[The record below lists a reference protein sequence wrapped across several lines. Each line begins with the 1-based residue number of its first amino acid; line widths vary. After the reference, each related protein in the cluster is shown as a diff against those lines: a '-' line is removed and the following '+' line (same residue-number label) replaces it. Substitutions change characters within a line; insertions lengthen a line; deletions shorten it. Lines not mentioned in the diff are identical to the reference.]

1 MRNLAL
7 VAALSLGVAL
17 TACSPRPDPG
27 KPVAGHG
34 LAALTGEVSYR
45 QRIALPPDARLNVRI
60 EDVSLMDAPSV
71 TIAETSVATNGRQ
84 VPLAFTLNYDPM
96 KIIPGRRYAVRADIR
111 AADGRL
117 LWVTDTHIALPSA
130 GPSAGAPGI
139 TIMLA
144 QVAGADG
151 EETPPMARPRLE
163 GTDWLA
169 IGNEPGWRVEV
180 NEGERLTY
188 DGDYGAVRIMTPAPP
203 AAMADDG
210 TRSWTIRTDAHRLT
224 LELAPIACQDDMAG
238 TPYPLTA
245 RLVVDGKA
253 LRGCARP
260 AH

>member
-7 VAALSLGVAL
+7 VAALSFGVAL
-17 TACSPRPDPG
+17 AACSPRPNPG

-71 TIAETSVATNGRQ
+71 TIAETSVPTGGRQ
-84 VPLAFTLNYDPM
+84 VPLAFTLDYDPM
-96 KIIPGRRYAVRADIR
+96 KIVSGRRYAVRAEIR
-111 AADGRL
+111 DAGGRL
-117 LWVTDTHIALPSA
+117 LWVTDTHMPLP
-130 GPSAGAPGI
+130 PPGSPGMA
-139 TIMLA
+139 IMLV
-144 QVAGADG
+144 QVAGAGD
-151 EETPPMARPRLE
+151 ETPPPMARPRLE

-210 TRSWTIRTDAHRLT
+210 TRSWTIRTDAHRLM

-238 TPYPLTA
+238 TSYPLTA

-260 AH
+260 AQ